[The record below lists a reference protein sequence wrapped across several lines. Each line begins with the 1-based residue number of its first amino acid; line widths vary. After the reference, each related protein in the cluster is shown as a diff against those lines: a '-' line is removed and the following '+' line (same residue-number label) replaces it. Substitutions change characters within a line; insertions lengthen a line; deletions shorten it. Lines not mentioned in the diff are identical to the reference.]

1 VDFDVHCAIGLG
13 KKMSLP
19 KYLTENHNIAHTL
32 KQEMYARVD
41 QIWGE
46 NFNGAYGSNLER
58 LLNVA

>member
-1 VDFDVHCAIGLG
+1 MDFDVHCAIGLG

-46 NFNGAYGSNLER
+46 NFNGAYG
-58 LLNVA
+58 